1 MKNNINKKQLREF
14 GILIAFAF
22 PILLGIIIP
31 SLFGHNFKV
40 WTLWIGVP
48 ALVLSIFNPKLLF
61 YPYKAWIAFGNILG
75 FINSKIILSLV
86 FLLVLQPI
94 AFIMKVFKYDP
105 LRQKKSNKYSYREMR
120 RNSKIDITRIF

>member
-61 YPYKAWIAFGNILG
+61 YPYLF
-75 FINSKIILSLV
+75 
-86 FLLVLQPI
+86 
-94 AFIMKVFKYDP
+94 
-105 LRQKKSNKYSYREMR
+105 
-120 RNSKIDITRIF
+120 

>member
-22 PILLGIIIP
+22 PIFLGFIIP
-31 SLFGHNFKV
+31 SIFGHNFKI
-40 WTLWIGVP
+40 WTLWIGLP
-48 ALVLSIFNPKLLF
+48 ALILSIFNPKLLF

-75 FINSKIILSLV
+75 LINSKIILSLV

-105 LRQKKSNKYSYREMR
+105 LRQNKSNQYSYREIKK
-120 RNSKIDITRIF
+120 NSKIDITRIF